1 MTKNVFEMVHAM
13 VNGQPVADMETL
25 RAAVNE
31 EYDKMNKKRE
41 ANRNAY
47 DTAKE
52 VAFNYLCDVPMTVKE
67 LFAAGEGHW
76 PEGFTAAKV
85 QYAMLHYWN
94 DLVVKHDNGKGPYTY
109 TVKA

>member
-13 VNGQPVADMETL
+13 VNGQPVDMNAL

-31 EYDKMNKKRE
+31 EYEKMTAKQN
-41 ANRNAY
+41 ANRTAY
-47 DTAKE
+47 DMAKE
-52 VAFNYLCDVPMTVKE
+52 VAFNYLCDVPMTIKE

-76 PEGFTAAKV
+76 PDKFTAAKV